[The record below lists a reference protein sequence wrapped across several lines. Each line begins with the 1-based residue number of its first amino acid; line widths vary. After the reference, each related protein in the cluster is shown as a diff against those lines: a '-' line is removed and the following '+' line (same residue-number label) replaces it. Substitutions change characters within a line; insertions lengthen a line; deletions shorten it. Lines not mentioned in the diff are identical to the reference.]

1 MVLAKHRQALSE
13 AKRETYS
20 GLAQRKRTGL
30 IIQGSIDRNYYPL
43 KQYET
48 SQQFKYFLAKKYQMV
63 SANKKYASVAQSGEQ
78 NAVCSV

>member
-30 IIQGSIDRNYYPL
+30 IIQWSIDRNYYPL

-48 SQQFKYFLAKKYQMV
+48 SQQFKYFLAKKYKMV
-63 SANKKYASVAQSGEQ
+63 SANKKCSGSSDGR
-78 NAVCSV
+78 ARDC